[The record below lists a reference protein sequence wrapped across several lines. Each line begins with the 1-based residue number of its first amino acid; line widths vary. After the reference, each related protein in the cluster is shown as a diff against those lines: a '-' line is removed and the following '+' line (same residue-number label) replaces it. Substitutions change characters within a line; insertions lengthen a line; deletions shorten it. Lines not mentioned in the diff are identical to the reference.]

1 MGNLCSRSH
10 GIAKAEDSMHVMISH
25 DKKAALKRGEAG
37 VGGYVPR
44 AEHPALAKAREKQEQ
59 EQQQQQRR
67 PQPVV
72 AVEEDDDLGLPLD
85 DDPPQP
91 QQ

>member
-59 EQQQQQRR
+59 EQHIIPYKALFFKEHKEGF
-67 PQPVV
+67 PQKVHKSIWF
-72 AVEEDDDLGLPLD
+72 LNF
-85 DDPPQP
+85 
-91 QQ
+91 